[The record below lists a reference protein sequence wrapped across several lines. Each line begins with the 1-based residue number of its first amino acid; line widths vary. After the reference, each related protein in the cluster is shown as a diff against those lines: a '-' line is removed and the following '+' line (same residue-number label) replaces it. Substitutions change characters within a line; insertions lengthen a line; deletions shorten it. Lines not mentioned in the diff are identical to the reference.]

1 MSCQDC
7 FNGCGEIISDNCV
20 KYTGIDVPLLGLKS
34 GDSLGKFE
42 AAVVEKLQE
51 FATGQGIDLSTLD
64 LTCPYMQELFNC
76 CEDKNLINILQVLI
90 QSNCNLKGMIELIE
104 EKIGQS
110 YSFDTVCLTDLPANP
125 TAGDVLQA
133 AVTKLCALST
143 QVNTI
148 SSDYV
153 KASELN
159 TLIAQYLTS
168 TSSVVVQQNTKMIPY
183 VAYEYYGSL
192 SNFDSNGAGI
202 SSVGYQ
208 KVYLCNGANGTPD
221 KRGRVAVGAIQGVPG
236 GALDSEVDP
245 TIPANAGTN
254 YSVGQKFGKSFV
266 TLNVTQIPAHE
277 HTLNDPGH
285 KHSTAKFYGRN
296 INYGN
301 ENSTKVL
308 QEGQG
313 TNSVLLQP
321 NTDNNSTTSTT
332 GITIQSAGGGLS
344 HENRQ
349 PSIAANFIMY
359 IP

>member
-7 FNGCGEIISDNCV
+7 FNGCGEIFSDNCI
-20 KYTGIDVPLLGLKS
+20 KYTERDVPLLGLKT
-34 GDSLGKFE
+34 GDPLNKFE
-42 AAVVEKLQE
+42 AAVVDKLEE
-51 FATGQGIDLSTLD
+51 FAEGQGIDLSTLD
-64 LTCPYMQELFNC
+64 LTCPYMEELFDC
-76 CEDKNLINILQVLI
+76 CKDKNLINILQVLI
-90 QSNCNLKGMIELIE
+90 QSNCTLKGMIELIE
-104 EKIGQS
+104 EKVGQS
-110 YSFDTVCLTDLPANP
+110 YSFNTACLEGLPQNP

-133 AVTKLCALST
+133 AIVKLCTLST
-143 QVNTI
+143 QYTTI

-153 KASELN
+153 KASDLN

-168 TSSVVVQQNTKMIPY
+168 TSGIATQQNTKMIPH
-183 VAYEYYGSL
+183 VAYEYYGPL
-192 SNFDSNGAGI
+192 SNFDSSGRGI
-202 SSVGYQ
+202 SSVGFD
-208 KVYLCNGANGTPD
+208 KVYFCNGNNGTPD

-245 TIPANAGTN
+245 TIAANAGTN
-254 YSVGQKFGKSFV
+254 YSLGQKFGKSFV
-266 TLNVTQIPAHE
+266 TLNVTQIPSHQ
-277 HTLNDPGH
+277 HLLNDPGH

-313 TNSVLLQP
+313 NNSVLIQP
-321 NTDNNSTTSTT
+321 ATDNNSTTSTT
-332 GITIQSAGGGLS
+332 GITIQAAGGGLS

-359 IP
+359 LP